1 MFEGEY
7 LVTRGSLVCEGDP
20 ASLLSPLISEK
31 ERVDYRLR
39 NSSELEFDLAWV
51 ASITVVRPRPV
62 SA

>member
-1 MFEGEY
+1 M
-7 LVTRGSLVCEGDP
+7 TRGSLVCEGDP